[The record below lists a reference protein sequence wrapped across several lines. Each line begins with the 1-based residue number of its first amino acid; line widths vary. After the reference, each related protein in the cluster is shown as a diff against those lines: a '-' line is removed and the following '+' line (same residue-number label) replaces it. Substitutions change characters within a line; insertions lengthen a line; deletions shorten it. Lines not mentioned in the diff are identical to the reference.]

1 MISLL
6 PREELHRLSDADLDE
21 HYRREREIMAKL
33 DVPPTKSSLLRLKR
47 DLRFARE
54 GYEMLE
60 EKRQILI
67 LELMGTVQK
76 TKTIQ
81 KEVQEKLDA
90 AFGALREALIRNG
103 ALRLTSDAGA
113 PRPEHSA
120 EVSTRAL
127 MGIYLPTDFRRTSRR
142 RSRDQ
147 PDGREHDAGR
157 SHGRFRRRHGE
168 HRPAGGD
175 PERRFPAGPRGTKTQ
190 RRVNALEKMFIPSY
204 VETLRFITDALEERE
219 RDEFI
224 VMRKVKER
232 LAKRR

>member
-1 MISLL
+1 
-6 PREELHRLSDADLDE
+6 
-21 HYRREREIMAKL
+21 MAKL
-33 DVPPTKSSLLRLKR
+33 DVAPTKSSLLRLKR

-76 TKTIQ
+76 ARNIQ

-103 ALRLTSDAGA
+103 ALRLPSDASA

-127 MGIYLPTDFRRTSRR
+127 MGIYLPTLSAEHPAACPATSLMDGDTTLDEATAAFAGALESIDRLAEIENAVFRLA
-142 RSRDQ
+142 
-147 PDGREHDAGR
+147 REVR
-157 SHGRFRRRHGE
+157 
-168 HRPAGGD
+168 
-175 PERRFPAGPRGTKTQ
+175 KTQ
-190 RRVNALEKMFIPSY
+190 RRVNALEKIFIPSY
-204 VETLRFITDALEERE
+204 VETLRFIGDALEERE

-232 LAKRR
+232 LEKKR

>member
-1 MISLL
+1 
-6 PREELHRLSDADLDE
+6 
-21 HYRREREIMAKL
+21 MAKL

-76 TKTIQ
+76 ARDIQ
-81 KEVQEKLDA
+81 KEVQQKLDA
-90 AFGALREALIRNG
+90 AYGALREALIRNG
-103 ALRLTSDAGA
+103 ALRLTSDAAA

-127 MGIYLPTDFRRTSRR
+127 MGIYLPAIKADHPPAAPATSLMAGSTTLDEVTAAFAAAMESIDRLAEIENAVFRLA
-142 RSRDQ
+142 
-147 PDGREHDAGR
+147 REVQ
-157 SHGRFRRRHGE
+157 
-168 HRPAGGD
+168 
-175 PERRFPAGPRGTKTQ
+175 KTQ

-232 LAKRR
+232 LEKRH

>member
-1 MISLL
+1 
-6 PREELHRLSDADLDE
+6 
-21 HYRREREIMAKL
+21 MAKL

-76 TKTIQ
+76 AKGIQ
-81 KEVQEKLDA
+81 REVQEKLDL

-120 EVSTRAL
+120 EVSARAL
-127 MGIYLPTDFRRTSRR
+127 MGIYLPTISAD
-142 RSRDQ
+142 
-147 PDGREHDAGR
+147 H
-157 SHGRFRRRHGE
+157 
-168 HRPAGGD
+168 PA
-175 PERRFPAGPRGTKTQ
+175 AGPATSLMAADTTLDEVTAAFAGAMESIDRLAEIENAVFRLAREVRKTQ

-204 VETLRFITDALEERE
+204 IETLRFITDALEERE

-232 LAKRR
+232 LEKKR

>member
-1 MISLL
+1 
-6 PREELHRLSDADLDE
+6 
-21 HYRREREIMAKL
+21 MAKL

-127 MGIYLPTDFRRTSRR
+127 MGIYLPTISA
-142 RSRDQ
+142 
-147 PDGREHDAGR
+147 EH
-157 SHGRFRRRHGE
+157 
-168 HRPAGGD
+168 PA
-175 PERRFPAGPRGTKTQ
+175 AGPATSLMAGNTTLDEVTAAFAGAMESIDRLAEIQNAVFRLAREVRKTQ
-190 RRVNALEKMFIPSY
+190 RRVNALEKIFIPAY

>member
-1 MISLL
+1 
-6 PREELHRLSDADLDE
+6 
-21 HYRREREIMAKL
+21 MAKL

-76 TKTIQ
+76 AREIQ
-81 KEVQEKLDA
+81 KEVQGKLDA

-103 ALRLTSDAGA
+103 ALQLTSDASA
-113 PRPEHSA
+113 PRPDHSA
-120 EVSTRAL
+120 AVSNRAL
-127 MGIYLPTDFRRTSRR
+127 MGIYLPTLSAD
-142 RSRDQ
+142 
-147 PDGREHDAGR
+147 H
-157 SHGRFRRRHGE
+157 
-168 HRPAGGD
+168 PA
-175 PERRFPAGPRGTKTQ
+175 AGPATSLIAGDTTLDEASVAFAGALESIDRLAEIENAVFRLAREVQKTQ
-190 RRVNALEKMFIPSY
+190 RRVNALEKVFIPSY

-232 LAKRR
+232 LEKRR

>member
-1 MISLL
+1 
-6 PREELHRLSDADLDE
+6 
-21 HYRREREIMAKL
+21 MAKL

-76 TKTIQ
+76 TKAIQ

-120 EVSTRAL
+120 GVSTRAL
-127 MGIYLPTDFRRTSRR
+127 MGIYLPTIAAEHPAVGPATSLMAGNTTLDEVTAAFAAAMESIDRLAEIQNTVFRLA
-142 RSRDQ
+142 
-147 PDGREHDAGR
+147 REVR
-157 SHGRFRRRHGE
+157 
-168 HRPAGGD
+168 
-175 PERRFPAGPRGTKTQ
+175 KTQ
-190 RRVNALEKMFIPSY
+190 RRVNALEKVFIPAY

-232 LAKRR
+232 LEKRR